1 MPRTALRICPLCE
14 ATCGLTLTIEG
25 TAVTGARGDRD
36 DVFSRGFI
44 CPKGA
49 AFGALDADPD
59 RLRTPLVRRDGRLR
73 EASWEE
79 AYEAVAAA
87 VPALVGEYGAQS
99 VGVVLGNPN
108 VHTMA
113 GHLYPPLL
121 LKALGT
127 RNLFT
132 ASTLDQMPKHVSGG
146 LLFGDP
152 FAIPVPDLDRTDFL
166 LLLGANPVESN
177 GSLCTAPDFP
187 GRLKA
192 LRARGG
198 TLVVVDPRRT
208 RTAKLADRHLAPRP
222 GSDALLLAALAH
234 TLLTERLADLGALT
248 ELVEDLRELAAALG
262 SFSPEAVAPACDLT
276 ADEIRD
282 LARDLAAA
290 PTAAVYGRIGSCTVE
305 YGTLASWLVDV
316 LNVLTG
322 NLDRPGGA
330 LFPLSATDRTPR
342 PAGPGKGFS
351 LGRWHSRVSGHPEV
365 KAEFPMA
372 ALAEEIETP
381 GEGRIRALVCIAAN
395 PVLSAPDGRRLD
407 AALAGLDF
415 MVSVDPYLNET
426 SRHAHVVLPPP
437 PPAQSAHFDFSFNTF
452 AIRNQ
457 VRYSP
462 PAVPLEEGRMD
473 ECEIHARLVL
483 AVSGMPADAPAA
495 VDDLAIRTALAR
507 ESADPNSPLHGQDP
521 ARLASLLAGGSGP
534 ERRLDLMLRLGP
546 YGDHFGADAAVE
558 GSRDAAAEGRGNG
571 AADVSPD
578 AAAGAT
584 TEAAGHAITSAAGHA
599 VASASGHAVTGASA
613 GAANGPAGPGLGLDR
628 LRAHPHGIDL
638 GPLRPRLPGLLKTRS
653 GRIELLPDPIAAE
666 LPRLRAALADRP
678 AALVLV
684 GRRHLRSNNSWLHNV
699 PALTG
704 GSNRCTLQVH
714 PDDAGRLGLADGGRA
729 RITADGGSL
738 EVPVEVTD
746 SIRAGVV
753 SLPHGWGHDR
763 AGTRL
768 SVASAAPGANV
779 NQLLD
784 GTRLD
789 PLSGTAVL
797 NGFPVEVTPIP

>member
-25 TAVTGARGDRD
+25 ATVTGARGDRD

-49 AFGALDADPD
+49 AFGGLDADPD
-59 RLRTPLVRRDGRLR
+59 RLRSPLVRRDGRLR
-73 EASWEE
+73 EATWEE
-79 AYEAVAAA
+79 AYEAIAAA
-87 VPALVGEYGAQS
+87 VPALVREYGPQS

-113 GHLYPPLL
+113 GQLYPPLL
-121 LKALGT
+121 LKTLGT

-132 ASTLDQMPKHVSGG
+132 ASTLDQMPKHVSSG

-234 TLLTERLADLGALT
+234 TLLTEELTDPGALAEHT
-248 ELVEDLRELAAALG
+248 QGIGELAEALG
-262 SFSPEAVAPACDLT
+262 SFTPEAVAPACDLT
-276 ADEIRD
+276 AEEIRD

-305 YGTLASWLVDV
+305 YGTLTSWLVDV
-316 LNVLTG
+316 LNILTG

-330 LFPLSATDRTPR
+330 LFPLSATDRAPR

-351 LGRWHSRVSGHPEV
+351 LGRWHSRVSGHPEA
-365 KAEFPMA
+365 KGELPLS

-381 GEGRIRALVCIAAN
+381 GQGRIRAVVSIAAN

-415 MVSVDPYLNET
+415 MVSIDPYLNET
-426 SRHAHVVLPPP
+426 SRHAHVVLPPAP
-437 PPAQSAHFDFSFNTF
+437 PSQSAHFDFSFNTF

-462 PAVPLEEGRMD
+462 PAVPLEDGRMD

-483 AVSGMPADAPAA
+483 AVSGMHGTDPAA
-495 VDDLAIRTALAR
+495 VDDLAIGAVLAR
-507 ESADPNSPLHGQDP
+507 ECADPDSPLRGQDP
-521 ARLASLLAGGSGP
+521 ARLAALLTGDSGP
-534 ERRLDLMLRLGP
+534 ERRLDLMLRVGP
-546 YGDHFGADAAVE
+546 YGDRFGAA
-558 GSRDAAAEGRGNG
+558 
-571 AADVSPD
+571 PD
-578 AAAGAT
+578 
-584 TEAAGHAITSAAGHA
+584 
-599 VASASGHAVTGASA
+599 SGPG
-613 GAANGPAGPGLGLDR
+613 GLGLER

-638 GPLRPRLPGLLKTRS
+638 GPLRPRLPGLLRTRS

-666 LPRLRAALADRP
+666 LPRLRGTLADRP

-714 PDDAGRLGLADGGRA
+714 PDDAARLGLTDGCLA
-729 RITADGGSL
+729 RVTADGGSL

-746 SIRAGVV
+746 TLRAGVV

-763 AGTRL
+763 PGTRL
-768 SVASAAPGANV
+768 SVAAAEPGVNV

-797 NGFPVEVTPIP
+797 NGFPVELTPIP